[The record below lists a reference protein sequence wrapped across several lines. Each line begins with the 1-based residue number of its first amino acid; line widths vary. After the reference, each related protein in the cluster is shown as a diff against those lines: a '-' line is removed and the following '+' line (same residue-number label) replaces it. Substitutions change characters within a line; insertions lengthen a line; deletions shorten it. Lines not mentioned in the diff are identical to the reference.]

1 MEKKICYLDM
11 DGVLADFEKTL
22 FELHPEV
29 LNYAPGSDERKHAVD
44 SFCQSEA
51 GRRIFH
57 DLEPMEDAI
66 ESFNLLCEHY
76 DVYMLSTPM
85 WGLPESYS
93 DKRIWTERVLGPN
106 AEQRLILSHHK
117 NLLRGDYLID
127 DRIKHGVDGFIGEH
141 IHFGQPGFETWKK
154 VIAYLRKKDNW

>member
-1 MEKKICYLDM
+1 M
-11 DGVLADFEKTL
+11 DGVLADFEKRL

-29 LNYAPGSDERKHAVD
+29 LNHTPGSNERKDVVD
-44 SFCQSEA
+44 RFCQSKA

-57 DLEPMEDAI
+57 DLEPMDNAI

-85 WGLPESYS
+85 WGVHESYS
-93 DKRIWTERVLGPN
+93 DKRIWVERVLGQN
-106 AEQRLILSHHK
+106 AKERLILSHHK
-117 NLLRGDYLID
+117 NLLMGDYLID
-127 DRIKHGVDGFIGEH
+127 DRLKHGVNEFKGEH
-141 IHFGQPGFETWKK
+141 IHFGQPGLETWKK